1 MDQENVVDCGVLA
14 CYLAYAFSQRLKV
27 QDVTEFLWYPRYS
40 QEYRRALAI
49 AILKGD
55 FESIEAVLEAKRSSE

>member
-1 MDQENVVDCGVLA
+1 VDQENVVDCGVLA

-27 QDVTEFLWYPRYS
+27 QDVTDFQWQPRFS
-40 QEYRRALAI
+40 QEYRKALAI

-55 FESIEAVLEAKRSSE
+55 FESIEAVLEAKRNSD